1 MTCIVL
7 GRYLV
12 FTNHDSTLVLQVDVS
27 DVIDAHSTYLWAT
40 QQILDMVD
48 LESYYPVF
56 RSTICIQ

>member
-1 MTCIVL
+1 MTCIVQ
-7 GRYLV
+7 GRCLV
-12 FTNHDSTLVLQVDVS
+12 FTNLDSTLVLQVDVS

-40 QQILDMVD
+40 RQILDMLE